1 MSQTEPLRRIGA
13 VVLNYNSAED
23 TISCVQNLLGQSGI
37 SLHVVVVDNASADDF
52 LRKIEAAFQDVSS
65 VTVLPMKENVGFS
78 RGNNAGIDWL
88 RQNGYEMIWIANPD
102 TLLTE
107 PDILSTLAAEYEAHG
122 YERIGVL
129 NGKVL
134 NKDGSPAYRIRYKKK
149 CLYLRILKTFREA
162 KKEYVS
168 LRKQE
173 AEQSLATERTFE
185 PEKKSDSTNAVM
197 NPEKVSNETQDNTP
211 SVEHKTWKPA
221 GDDTYA
227 ITGCAFLL
235 TPAFFRS
242 YEGLYPKLFLY
253 GEETAT
259 MVLLHKAGLT
269 THTVE
274 TAEILHTGA
283 GSTPEEM
290 RKSKLRRMEI
300 GAASNKAIVR
310 LLLTPYRFVCNRVKD

>member
-1 MSQTEPLRRIGA
+1 MRSDEETRIGA

-23 TISCVQNLLGQSGI
+23 TISCIQSLLLQEGI
-37 SLHVVVVDNASADDF
+37 KLHVVVVDNASADDS

-107 PDILSTLAAEYEAHG
+107 SDILPTLAAEYDAHG

-149 CLYLRILKTFREA
+149 YLYLRILKTFREA
-162 KKEYVS
+162 KKEYAA
-168 LRKQE
+168 LREQE

-197 NPEKVSNETQDNTP
+197 NPEKVSNEAQDNTP
-211 SVEHKTWKPA
+211 SVAHKTWKPA
-221 GDDTYA
+221 GDDTYE

-259 MVLLHKAGLT
+259 MVLLYKAGLIT
-269 THTVE
+269 RTVE
-274 TAEILHTGA
+274 TAPIVHIGA
-283 GSTPEEM
+283 SSTPGNM
-290 RKSKLRRMEI
+290 RQSKLRRMEI
-300 GAASNKAIVR
+300 GASSNKAIVR
-310 LLLTPYRFVCNRVKD
+310 LMFCPYQLVCNRMK